1 LNRNSKASSSSSVS
15 HSLLLDILGMVSL
28 GLAWVFL
35 FCSLP
40 EIGLRLVGDV
50 ATVLVPSVPSIAGEG
65 VVSMTTVRGKKS

>member
-1 LNRNSKASSSSSVS
+1 
-15 HSLLLDILGMVSL
+15 MVSL